1 MQPSLTDDIN
11 QLILCFLP
19 DYTSLGS
26 AMLVCKAFYGVWRSY
41 PIQYELA
48 SASRTEVILKN
59 GDHAEDM
66 TFLVQKRLMKV
77 AGNVRSLRGIF
88 AAHYKNG
95 RPLKSIETHRFDRA
109 MYHLMLYGKKFGF
122 NSIPDDDEH
131 CEEWDNSTIQEKLDL
146 EELRELTAVVRF
158 IMDLADVTFEYNF
171 SDLDILMGTHY
182 TQFLL
187 ACGPVL
193 CLLCYTQKNL
203 GSVIHN
209 VWKMYQL
216 GGDWLYRDFI
226 MDIVRQIAKGRGA
239 EPDEISYWHTILEAG
254 PDIRRDPPTALR
266 EFDDFMLEP
275 APCRDGAVYRC

>member
-1 MQPSLTDDIN
+1 MPPTLTDDII

-19 DYTSLGS
+19 DFPSLGS
-26 AMLVCKAFYGVWRSY
+26 ATLVCKAFYSVWRSY
-41 PIQYELA
+41 PKQVRHSVLHNVVGPAYPQALTLVQHELA

-66 TFLVQKRLMKV
+66 TFPVQKRLMKV

-109 MYHLMLYGKKFGF
+109 MYHLMLYVKKSGF

-203 GSVIHN
+203 GSLIHN

-216 GGDWLYRDFI
+216 GGHWLYHDFI
-226 MDIVRQIAKGRGA
+226 MDFVTRKGV
-239 EPDEISYWHTILEAG
+239 G
-254 PDIRRDPPTALR
+254 PNPMRYLTGTPS
-266 EFDDFMLEP
+266 
-275 APCRDGAVYRC
+275 